1 MITFSEGVKAFLGK
15 EIRSKIE
22 GFRSI
27 LSEMVT

>member
-1 MITFSEGVKAFLGK
+1 MITFSEGVKAFLER

-27 LSEMVT
+27 LSEMDT